1 MTTILIT
8 GASGQ
13 LGMSLKRIFN
23 SKYEIISTT
32 GNNNPT
38 GSSMYLDVT
47 NPMLFKEVVETTNPD
62 LVIHLAALT
71 NVEFCEKNPEL
82 AYSIN
87 IGGMDNLVNAFKG
100 PIIHVSTDYV
110 FDGEDG
116 PYKEE
121 DTTNPL
127 NVYGLSKLESE
138 KLLLDHSENSLVIR
152 SNVLY
157 DYSSKSE
164 ASFLNWVVGSLT
176 QEKEIN
182 VVEDQWNNPTWT
194 GSLAVVIDRAI
205 DTQLTGLAHWGDGD
219 LVSRFDFANKIA
231 DVFNLKKSLIKPILT
246 SELNQTAKRPL
257 KSGLKT
263 DYAQNILN
271 LEPPTIKECLETIVE
286 QK

>member
-13 LGMSLKRIFN
+13 LGMSLKKIFN

-32 GNNNPT
+32 GNNT
-38 GSSMYLDVT
+38 SGGSSIYLDVT
-47 NPMLFKEVVETTNPD
+47 NPMLYKEVVEMTNPE
-62 LVIHLAALT
+62 LVVNLAAMTSVDL
-71 NVEFCEKNPEL
+71 CEKNPEL

-87 IGGMDNLVNAFKG
+87 IGGVDNLVNAFRG
-100 PIIHVSTDYV
+100 PIIHISTDYV
-110 FDGEDG
+110 FDGESG
-116 PYKEE
+116 PYKED
-121 DTTNPL
+121 DTTYPL

-138 KLLLDHSENSLVIR
+138 KLLLDQSEDSLVIR

-164 ASFLNWVVGSLT
+164 ASFLNWVVESLN
-176 QEKEIN
+176 QEKEIS

-205 DTQLTGLAHWGDGD
+205 DTQVTGLVHWGDGD

-257 KSGLKT
+257 KSGLT
-263 DYAQNILN
+263 SDYAQNILN

>member
-23 SKYEIISTT
+23 SKYEIIYTT

-47 NPMLFKEVVETTNPD
+47 NPMLFKEVMETTNPD
-62 LVIHLAALT
+62 LVINLAALT
-71 NVEFCEKNPEL
+71 NVDLCEKNPEL

-87 IGGMDNLVNAFKG
+87 IGGMDNLINAFKG

-138 KLLLDHSENSLVIR
+138 KLLLDHTENSLVIR

-164 ASFLNWVVGSLT
+164 ASFLNWVVDSLT

-182 VVEDQWNNPTWT
+182 IVEDQWNNPTWT

-205 DTQLTGLAHWGDGD
+205 DTQLTGLVHWGDGD

-257 KSGLKT
+257 KSGLKS

>member
-13 LGMSLKRIFN
+13 LGMSLKKIFN

-32 GNNNPT
+32 GNNIPD
-38 GSSMYLDVT
+38 GSSIYLDVT
-47 NPMLFKEVVETTNPD
+47 NPMLFKEVVEMTNPD
-62 LVIHLAALT
+62 MVVNLAAMT
-71 NVEFCEKNPEL
+71 NVDLCEKNPEL

-164 ASFLNWVVGSLT
+164 ASFLNWVVDSLT

-205 DTQLTGLAHWGDGD
+205 DTQLTGLVHWGDGD

-257 KSGLKT
+257 KSGLKS

>member
-13 LGMSLKRIFN
+13 LGMSLKKIFN

-32 GNNNPT
+32 GNNIPG
-38 GSSMYLDVT
+38 GSSIYLDVT
-47 NPMLFKEVVETTNPD
+47 NAMLFKEVVEMTNPD
-62 LVIHLAALT
+62 LVVNLAAMT
-71 NVEFCEKNPEL
+71 NVDLCEKNPEL

-110 FDGEDG
+110 FDGESG

-138 KLLLDHSENSLVIR
+138 KLLLDQSEDSLVIR

-164 ASFLNWVVGSLT
+164 ASLLNWVVASLN
-176 QEKEIN
+176 QEKEIS

-194 GSLAVVIDRAI
+194 GSLAVVIDRAL
-205 DTQLTGLAHWGDGD
+205 DTQLTGLVPWGDGD

-231 DVFNLKKSLIKPILT
+231 NVFKLKKSLIKPILT

-257 KSGLKT
+257 KSGLT
-263 DYAQNILN
+263 SDYARNILN
-271 LEPPTIKECLETIVE
+271 LEPPTIKECLETIVD

>member
-13 LGMSLKRIFN
+13 LGMSLKKIFN

-32 GNNNPT
+32 RNNT
-38 GSSMYLDVT
+38 SGGSSIYLDVT
-47 NPMLFKEVVETTNPD
+47 NPMLFKEVVEMTNPD
-62 LVIHLAALT
+62 LVVNLAAMTSVDL
-71 NVEFCEKNPEL
+71 CEKNPEL

-87 IGGMDNLVNAFKG
+87 IGGVDNLVNAFRG

-110 FDGEDG
+110 FDGESG

-138 KLLLDHSENSLVIR
+138 KLLLDQSEDGLVIR

-164 ASFLNWVVGSLT
+164 ASFLNWVVESLN
-176 QEKEIN
+176 QEKEIS

-205 DTQLTGLAHWGDGD
+205 DTQVTGLVHWGDGD

-231 DVFNLKKSLIKPILT
+231 DAFNLKKSLIKPILT

-257 KSGLKT
+257 KSGLT
-263 DYAQNILN
+263 SDYAQNILN